1 MLKIK
6 FLFKQNENFTCWV
19 SIHDRLQISCRLLS
33 LYEHLK
39 TYSLNTNATGCN
51 CNLDS
56 RNTLQIKKVQWAY
69 SQKTLYI
76 TFLVKISNFFP
87 IEAERVNDIIHTQT
101 QRVCFM
107 HVPKMMLEIQRT
119 HLLEIHSAAIYLI
132 VNINSFHIFSWTKQ
146 NRGYLKYIYDFYE
159 FDSSEWTNL
168 NQVMKH
174 YNFTI

>member
-1 MLKIK
+1 MKTLPVGSVYMIVCRYHAAYY
-6 FLFKQNENFTCWV
+6 LFMNIV
-19 SIHDRLQISCRLLS
+19 P
-33 LYEHLK
+33 LK

-51 CNLDS
+51 RNLDS
-56 RNTLQIKKVQWAY
+56 RNTLQIKKFNEHIHKKLSILLFWLK
-69 SQKTLYI
+69 SPI
-76 TFLVKISNFFP
+76 FFP
-87 IEAERVNDIIHTQT
+87 IEAERVNYIIHTQT

-168 NQVMKH
+168 NQVMMH
-174 YNFTI
+174 YNFAI